1 MGVTGSQQ
9 NTDKKPVVIII
20 GGGYG
25 GVEAAKKL
33 DKSGHFFVILID
45 RKSYFLHN
53 IAALRASVENE
64 YARQIMIP
72 YDKLLNN
79 GCVIQAEVAAVTT
92 EHILIHGSSTP
103 MTFDY
108 LIIATGSSYA
118 FPAKVSDHNSAEAY
132 LRYKQLR
139 EKIEKAQR
147 ILIVG
152 GGPVGCELA
161 GEIAEDFK
169 NKQVTLIHSQTALI
183 NPNLFNPKFCQA
195 IREQLE
201 SLDVKVLLNE
211 RIDLKPMLEDYKQSD
226 MNYLEGEYT
235 VNTDK
240 QTPIT
245 SDLIFICTGTKVNN
259 RSLDAFRLHFNA
271 EGRIN
276 VNNHLQVPGY
286 KNIFAIGD
294 ISSKETKMAFYA
306 GAQASYVASVIKAM
320 QQNKSFREYTAAKNR
335 AMLVTIGRNG
345 GVGQLPTSS
354 QTVVGKTVV
363 KLIKSK
369 GMISRKYWSIMNQ
382 KYTPTANEQQ
392 SKETTIDREFDK
404 SYNRKINALL
414 TMDFTE
420 NEANDLLKGLP
431 NRTLE
436 AGQDYI

>member
-9 NTDKKPVVIII
+9 NTDKKPVVIVV

-25 GVEAAKKL
+25 GIEVAKKL

-53 IAALRASVENE
+53 VAALRASVEKE
-64 YARQIMIP
+64 YACQIMIP
-72 YDKLLNN
+72 YDKLLSN
-79 GCVIQAEVAAVTT
+79 GCVIHAEVTAVTP
-92 EHILIHGSSTP
+92 EHVLIHGRSAP
-103 MTFDY
+103 LTFDY

-118 FPAKVSDHNSAEAY
+118 FPAKVADHNSAEAC

-183 NPNLFNPKFCQA
+183 NPNLFNPKFCQS

-201 SLDVKVLLNE
+201 SLNVKVLLNE
-211 RIDLKPMLEDYKQSD
+211 RIDLKPMLEHYKNSD
-226 MNYLEGEYT
+226 MNYLE
-235 VNTDK
+235 
-240 QTPIT
+240 
-245 SDLIFICTGTKVNN
+245 
-259 RSLDAFRLHFNA
+259 DAFRSHFV

-320 QQNKSFREYTAAKNR
+320 QQNKSFKEYTPATNP
-335 AMLVTIGRNG
+335 AMFVTIGRNG

-354 QTVVGKTVV
+354 GPVIGKTIV
-363 KLIKSK
+363 KFIKSK
-369 GMISRKYWSIMNQ
+369 GMFTSKLWSAMNQ

-392 SKETTIDREFDK
+392 GKETITDRENDK

-420 NEANDLLKGLP
+420 DEANELLKGLP

-436 AGQDYI
+436 TGQDYI

>member
-9 NTDKKPVVIII
+9 NTDKKPVVIVV

-25 GVEAAKKL
+25 GIEVAKKL

-53 IAALRASVENE
+53 VAALRASVEKE
-64 YARQIMIP
+64 YACQIMIP
-72 YDKLLNN
+72 YDKLLSN
-79 GCVIQAEVAAVTT
+79 GCVIHAEVTAVTP
-92 EHILIHGSSTP
+92 EHVLIHGRSAP
-103 MTFDY
+103 LTFDY

-118 FPAKVSDHNSAEAY
+118 FPAKVADHNSAEAC

-183 NPNLFNPKFCQA
+183 NPNLFNPKFCQS

-201 SLDVKVLLNE
+201 SLNVKVLLNE
-211 RIDLKPMLEDYKQSD
+211 RIDLKPMLEHYKNSD

-235 VNTDK
+235 VSTDK
-240 QTPIT
+240 QTLIT
-245 SDLIFICTGTKVNN
+245 ADLIFICTGTKVNN
-259 RSLDAFRLHFNA
+259 RSLDAFRSHFV

-320 QQNKSFREYTAAKNR
+320 QQNKSFKEYTPATNP
-335 AMLVTIGRNG
+335 AMFVTIGRNG

-354 QTVVGKTVV
+354 GPVIGKTIV
-363 KLIKSK
+363 KFIKSK
-369 GMISRKYWSIMNQ
+369 GMFTSKLWSAMNQ

-392 SKETTIDREFDK
+392 GKETITDRENDK

-420 NEANDLLKGLP
+420 DEANELLKGLP

-436 AGQDYI
+436 TGQDYI